1 MKKTLILTGLIAI
14 IASTALISFYRV
26 TSKKNE
32 VENNFAEALKGNF
45 EIVVS
50 NTGELVPENS
60 VDISGPNVVR
70 NRYFR
75 IRPMKI
81 TDLVPEGT
89 LVKKGDYIA
98 TVDRT
103 NYDNSLKDAVEEL
116 QTLESQL
123 EMKLLDT
130 ALTLSALRDD
140 IKNQI
145 FSAEE
150 ASIAVD
156 VSKYEPPATQ
166 RQAKLELDK
175 SRRVLEQKRRL
186 YTLNVAQSA
195 LETRK
200 LRISVQEQSRKVNDL
215 KEILASFTVT
225 SPADGMVA
233 YQRDRTGAKIKTGS
247 MMNPFRPVIA
257 TLPDMSSLN
266 SKTYV
271 SEIDIN
277 KVKPGQ
283 KVEISVDAFR
293 GKSFTG
299 KVASI
304 ANIGE
309 VLPNS
314 DSKVF
319 EVEIKLDVTDPS
331 LRPSMTTSNRIITAK
346 YENVIY
352 IPQEALHAG
361 PDSIPF
367 VYTKNG
373 DKQIVIPGRS
383 NDENVVIENGLAA
396 GTPVYLAT
404 PENHEKFPE
413 KGTDLIPLIKERNRA
428 FEAAAEKSERGNTV
442 IARTEILP
450 SEQSSEN

>member
-1 MKKTLILTGLIAI
+1 MKKTIILAVLLFI
-14 IASTALISFYRV
+14 IPSAALITFYRL
-26 TSKKNE
+26 TSGKTEADEK
-32 VENNFAEALKGNF
+32 FAEARIGEF

-50 NTGELVPENS
+50 NTGELVPENA
-60 VDISGPNVVR
+60 VDIRGPNVVR

-89 LVKKGDYIA
+89 VVKKGDYIA
-98 TVDRT
+98 TIDRT
-103 NYDNSLKDAVEEL
+103 NYDNSLKDATDEL

-145 FSAEE
+145 FATEE
-150 ASIAVD
+150 SSIAVD
-156 VSKYEPPATQ
+156 VSIYEPPATQ

-186 YTLNVAQSA
+186 YTLNVAQAA
-195 LETRK
+195 LDTRK
-200 LRISVQEQSRKVNDL
+200 LRISVNEQKRKVNDL
-215 KEILASFTVT
+215 KEILASFTVI
-225 SPADGMVA
+225 SPSDGMVA

-247 MMNPFRPVIA
+247 MMNPFNPIIA
-257 TLPDMSSLN
+257 TLPDMSSLI

-283 KVEISVDAFR
+283 KVGISIDAFH

-319 EVEIKLDVTDPS
+319 EVGIKLDLTDPS
-331 LRPSMTTSNRIITAK
+331 LKPSMTTTNRIITAK
-346 YENVIY
+346 FSNVVF

-367 VYTKNG
+367 VYTKSG
-373 DKQIVIPGRS
+373 DRQIVIPGRS
-383 NDENVVIENGLAA
+383 NDKDVVIEDGLTP
-396 GTPVYLAT
+396 GTAIYLAT
-404 PENHEKFPE
+404 PENHDRFEI
-413 KGTDLIPLIKERNRA
+413 KGADLIPLIKERNRA
-428 FEAAAEKSERGNTV
+428 FEARAEKDGKQKNI

-450 SEQSSEN
+450 SE